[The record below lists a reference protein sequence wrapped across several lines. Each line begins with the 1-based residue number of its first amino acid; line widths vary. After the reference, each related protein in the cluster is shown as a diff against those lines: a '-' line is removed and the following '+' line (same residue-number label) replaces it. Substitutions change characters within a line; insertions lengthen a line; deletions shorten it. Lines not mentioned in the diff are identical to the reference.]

1 MSPPDS
7 LCSSPGSGMRWQLH
21 LHQARSAAAAQ
32 RGCRL
37 QPCAECPRG
46 WEPVLTAAGATE
58 RTWSGVGLK
67 WRRRRG
73 PRDDPVSWLELAL
86 ERSLTTTAE
95 PGHPTL
101 STANAANAQRH
112 NAQSHTC
119 HRASHISRPSTVPDA
134 SCMHDS
140 FRLALLGFCGRPCIA
155 GGPPP
160 SLESR
165 PPTAAHPVA
174 HFLLFKASSL
184 TAIKNQ

>member
-67 WRRRRG
+67 WRGRRG

-86 ERSLTTTAE
+86 ECSLTTTAE
-95 PGHPTL
+95 PGHTTL
-101 STANAANAQRH
+101 STANAATH
-112 NAQSHTC
+112 NVTTPSHTHVTERHISLDRRQSLMHHAC
-119 HRASHISRPSTVPDA
+119 MILSDSRCWGFAAAHASQVDRHRASNLVRPQ
-134 SCMHDS
+134 
-140 FRLALLGFCGRPCIA
+140 
-155 GGPPP
+155 
-160 SLESR
+160 
-165 PPTAAHPVA
+165 PPTQSRTSCFSKPLH
-174 HFLLFKASSL
+174 
-184 TAIKNQ
+184 